1 MTNVMFRANFQRT
14 GVYQATDVRQ
24 PKGLKWKFKPDINS
38 SLSGKNWNILAKN
51 KVVCF
56 NNYGGNLYACDA
68 QSGQQ
73 KWIYQSGIKADLLS
87 SAIADEIIYIR
98 VRQIDNY
105 TLNNP
110 VQSDYLIALELQSG
124 QQKWQFQLS
133 QQTPFSLSFNFL
145 SSSSA
150 PVVAKE
156 VVYIESYDSH
166 LYALD
171 ISSGELIWSF
181 KIANDVALSSPAVKE
196 EILCVSSNNG
206 YLYAIDLT
214 TKQEKWKFEI
224 GSNSSFVIPV
234 PVIANE
240 RVYVVGSDHQLYV
253 LNLDN
258 GQLLWTFSLG
268 NIPLSHPAITDGI
281 ICLAGNNGYLYAL
294 NTDTGR
300 QLWMSRLN
308 DTFSWSSPI
317 INQETVYVSSQGCLR
332 AIDLQTGSQLWQFQT
347 PFSDQW
353 VFNPQ
358 IWFFGFASQV
368 TKAFSRNIN
377 GMEQFSEPVIADEII
392 YVGCSNGYLYAL
404 H

>member
-1 MTNVMFRANFQRT
+1 LFDIQIIN
-14 GVYQATDVRQ
+14 YLY
-24 PKGLKWKFKPDINS
+24 LK
-38 SLSGKNWNILAKN
+38 
-51 KVVCF
+51 
-56 NNYGGNLYACDA
+56 
-68 QSGQQ
+68 
-73 KWIYQSGIKADLLS
+73 
-87 SAIADEIIYIR
+87 II
-98 VRQIDNY
+98 
-105 TLNNP
+105 TKK
-110 VQSDYLIALELQSG
+110 SDYLIALELESG
-124 QQKWQFQLS
+124 EQKWQFKLS
-133 QQTPFSLSFNFL
+133 QQSPFSFNFPD
-145 SSSSA
+145 SCSA

-156 VVYIESYDSH
+156 VVYIGSYDGH
-166 LYALD
+166 LYGLD
-171 ISSGELIWSF
+171 ISSGDLTWSF
-181 KIANDVALSSPAVKE
+181 KIANDMKLSLPAIKE
-196 EILCVSSNNG
+196 EILCINSNNG

-214 TKQEKWKFEI
+214 TKQEKWKFET
-224 GSNSSFVIPV
+224 GVASPFTIPV
-234 PVIANE
+234 SVIAKE

-253 LNLDN
+253 LNLDD

-268 NIPLSHPAITDGI
+268 NIPLSHPAITDDI

-347 PFSDQW
+347 PFLDQW

-358 IWFFGFASQV
+358 IWFFELLSQV
-368 TKAFSRNIN
+368 GKAFSRNIN
-377 GMEQFSEPVIADEII
+377 GMEQFSEPVIADETI